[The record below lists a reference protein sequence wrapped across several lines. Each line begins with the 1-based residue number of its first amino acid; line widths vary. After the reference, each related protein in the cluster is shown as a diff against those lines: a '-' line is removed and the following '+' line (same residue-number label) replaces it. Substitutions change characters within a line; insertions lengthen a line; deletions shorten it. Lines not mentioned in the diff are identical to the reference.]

1 MIAINVQGRAQDYG
15 GNHGKLPAAWVL
27 VSPAPWESRF
37 PGKRLLPVVDDTHSV
52 PGAKKPGACR
62 RVRREITV
70 QEGDECISHF
80 QDPIYFHPVPC
91 TRGSLRSS
99 SSACLGM
106 IASTLPLLERITGPE
121 TARSE

>member
-1 MIAINVQGRAQDYG
+1 VPTRHAPAQAYG

-27 VSPAPWESRF
+27 VGPAPWESRF

-52 PGAKKPGACR
+52 PGTKEPGACR

-80 QDPIYFHPVPC
+80 QDAIYFYPEAEHDQ
-91 TRGSLRSS
+91 RGFDR
-99 SSACLGM
+99 AVRQ
-106 IASTLPLLERITGPE
+106 AEERLKEIDG
-121 TARSE
+121 